1 MDPLQIRNPFTDQNQ
16 TQHNSLRSGELLKGQ
31 NSSSAD
37 QRGLAH
43 EGSTYKVSVSFFF
56 IFFYFVRFLAQRPAK
71 TAGPIL
77 TIYTSND
84 AVSRKEVPFG
94 GRNACKN
101 FQGVHFPQK
110 HPKIGPPM
118 GISSLN
124 KSMNNFWTVR
134 AISAHISSIGAAW
147 RKKFKTL
154 NEITQNSF

>member
-1 MDPLQIRNPFTDQNQ
+1 MDPLQIRNPFTYQNQ

-37 QRGLAH
+37 RRGLAH
-43 EGSTYKVSVSFFF
+43 EGSTYKVSVSLFFF
-56 IFFYFVRFLAQRPAK
+56 FFFYFVRFLAQRPAK

-101 FQGVHFPQK
+101 FQGVHFSPKTPQ
-110 HPKIGPPM
+110 
-118 GISSLN
+118 N
-124 KSMNNFWTVR
+124 R
-134 AISAHISSIGAAW
+134 APNGDFQL
-147 RKKFKTL
+147 KQKY
-154 NEITQNSF
+154 E